1 MATTTFAR
9 VYIWE
14 RPVRLYHW
22 ATAFGMVVLV
32 ATGLLI
38 GAPLAFMN
46 AGDAMSSYW
55 FGTVRML
62 HFAAGFIITFAL
74 AIRIYWMFAGNQY
87 AKWNNFFPITPKL
100 FVKAFKGVI
109 DVIRVDMLQ
118 IQVEPIEVEGHNALA
133 ALSYAG
139 IFLLTIFMVATGFA
153 LYAPMSNWWFPQL
166 FAWVTPLM
174 GGDAHVRLWHHAA
187 TWAFVIFTM
196 VHVYLCIYH
205 DYVEGHGEIS
215 SMIAGSKFVEKHN

>member
-1 MATTTFAR
+1 MATTTFDR

-22 ATAFGMVVLV
+22 VTAAGMLVLM

-38 GAPLAFMN
+38 GAPLAFAN
-46 AGDAMSSYW
+46 GGDAMSSYW

-62 HFAAGFIITFAL
+62 HFAAGFLVTCAL
-74 AIRIYWMFAGNQY
+74 AVRLYWMFAGNQY
-87 AKWNNFFPITPKL
+87 AKWNNFFPITPTL
-100 FVKAFKGVI
+100 FMRQFKQAVAVVK
-109 DVIRVDMLQ
+109 VDMLQ
-118 IQVEPIEVEGHNALA
+118 IQKEPLEIEGHNALA
-133 ALSYAG
+133 AASYAG
-139 IFLLTIFMVATGFA
+139 IFLLTIFMIATGFA
-153 LYAPMSNWWFPQL
+153 LYAPMSTWWFPQL

-174 GGDAHVRLWHHAA
+174 GGDAHVRLWHHVAM
-187 TWAFVIFTM
+187 WAFIIFTL
-196 VHVYLCIYH
+196 VHVYLCVYH